1 MKKRILLAIATAVGL
16 WVSCTESADKGSKW
30 LSVERTSYEAV
41 NPEGEVI
48 SIPVQCRDKWT
59 ATANSTWCLPYN
71 TQGSN
76 GDMLTLQAT
85 ANITGQERTATVT
98 LSAEGEQVTIELR
111 QSTATTTSAEEYHYT
126 LPVVFHVLYENSDN
140 PLEYADP
147 SRLYTILEAVNRLYG
162 DRNDGEIDLNVSFV
176 PAEIGPD
183 GKALDTPGVEY
194 IRWPW
199 SYPISCTDFMSE
211 STGRYTDYIWDPNLY
226 VNIMLYTFEQTDGE
240 SDILGISHMPYSVQ
254 GTDAP
259 EGLNEVGRTFLQ
271 KSNLLYPYSVSIN
284 NRYLYASSASDNII
298 STLAHELGHYL
309 GLYHVFAE
317 SEDGEQNLCID
328 SDYCTDTPTYNRTE
342 YMLWV
347 LTTAQDASFAV
358 QAQRVNCQSG
368 ESYTSRNIM
377 DYAYGYTDS
386 FTSQQRERVRYV
398 LSHSPLIPGPKVYTT
413 AGVRTAG
420 EGKLQLPI
428 RTMK

>member
-1 MKKRILLAIATAVGL
+1 
-16 WVSCTESADKGSKW
+16 
-30 LSVERTSYEAV
+30 
-41 NPEGEVI
+41 
-48 SIPVQCRDKWT
+48 
-59 ATANSTWCLPYN
+59 
-71 TQGSN
+71 
-76 GDMLTLQAT
+76 
-85 ANITGQERTATVT
+85 
-98 LSAEGEQVTIELR
+98 
-111 QSTATTTSAEEYHYT
+111 
-126 LPVVFHVLYENSDN
+126 
-140 PLEYADP
+140 
-147 SRLYTILEAVNRLYG
+147 
-162 DRNDGEIDLNVSFV
+162 
-176 PAEIGPD
+176 
-183 GKALDTPGVEY
+183 
-194 IRWPW
+194 
-199 SYPISCTDFMSE
+199 MSE

-358 QAQRVNCQSG
+358 QAQRLFPGRIAVGVDAKDGCVAIDGWEEKTPLKARSAKEFKDYFNQLWG
-368 ESYTSRNIM
+368 ELN
-377 DYAYGYTDS
+377 G
-386 FTSQQRERVRYV
+386 
-398 LSHSPLIPGPKVYTT
+398 
-413 AGVRTAG
+413 
-420 EGKLQLPI
+420 
-428 RTMK
+428 